1 MSTQTI
7 GIIVIVILLISFLP
21 NAYMLYKTSKEGTEN
36 TRYKLMVGVD
46 AMLLVLI
53 ILCHLTINLNHP
65 HDTTTES
72 LLNLTCGV
80 MNFLFVT
87 PER

>member
-21 NAYMLYKTSKEGTEN
+21 NAYMLYKTSKESTEN

-53 ILCHLTINLNHP
+53 IAAILLLT
-65 HDTTTES
+65 
-72 LLNLTCGV
+72 
-80 MNFLFVT
+80 
-87 PER
+87 

>member
-7 GIIVIVILLISFLP
+7 GMIVIVILLISFLP

-53 ILCHLTINLNHP
+53 IAAILLLT
-65 HDTTTES
+65 
-72 LLNLTCGV
+72 
-80 MNFLFVT
+80 
-87 PER
+87 